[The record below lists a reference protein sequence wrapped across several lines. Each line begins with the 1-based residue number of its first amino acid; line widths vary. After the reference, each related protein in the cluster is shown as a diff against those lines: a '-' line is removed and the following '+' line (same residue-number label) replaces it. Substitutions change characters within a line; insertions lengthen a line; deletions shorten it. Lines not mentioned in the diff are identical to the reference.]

1 MLELKLALKNLFGSG
16 LRTWLNVTV
25 LSIAFVIILFYNGL
39 LDGWNLQ
46 AQNDTIDW
54 EIGAGQ
60 IWHPQYDPYDP
71 YTFAESHSKL
81 TPEKNDAIE
90 SGLATPVLLTQAT
103 AYPGGR
109 LLNVLLKGVDP
120 SQKILKIPTDLL
132 AQEGTDP
139 YYIAAIAGKRFAQS
153 ARVKEGDR
161 ILVRWRDANGTFDAR
176 EVVIVSVFQSNVP
189 TIDAGQLYISI
200 DRLREMTSLY
210 NEASFLVLSDSGAER
225 SGEISGDWSF
235 KERDILLK
243 DLKEIMAAKK
253 GSSGVISALLLA
265 IALLAIFDT
274 QVLSIFRRQKEIGT
288 YIALGMT
295 RRRVVALFTVEG
307 TTYSLL
313 AVIMGTLWGLPFLL
327 WLKERGIPM
336 PSSADQAGIAI
347 ADKITPY
354 YGAGMIITSVVL
366 VILSSLIVSYI
377 PTRKISKMRPT
388 DALRGKLA

>member
-1 MLELKLALKNLFGSG
+1 MLELKLALKNLFGAG

-46 AQNDTIDW
+46 AQNDTIEW

-71 YTFAESHSKL
+71 YTYADSHSKL
-81 TPEKNDAIE
+81 SPEKREAIE
-90 SGLATPVLLTQAT
+90 RGLATPVLLTQAT

-120 SQKILKIPTDLL
+120 NQKILKIPTEELTQQSD
-132 AQEGTDP
+132 DP
-139 YYIAAIAGKRFAQS
+139 FFIAAIVGKRFAQN
-153 ARVKEGDR
+153 AGVKEGDR

-176 EVVIVSVFQSNVP
+176 EVVIVSIFHSNVP
-189 TIDAGQLYISI
+189 TIDVGQIYIPI
-200 DRLREMTSLY
+200 ERLREMTSHFD
-210 NEASFLVLSDSGAER
+210 EASFLTLSQAGAESAGEL
-225 SGEISGDWSF
+225 SGEWSF
-235 KERDILLK
+235 KDKDLLLK
-243 DLKEIMAAKK
+243 DLKEIMAAKRG
-253 GSSGVISALLLA
+253 GSLVISALLLS

-295 RRRVVALFTVEG
+295 RWRVVALFTVEG
-307 TTYSLL
+307 TTHSLL
-313 AVIMGTLWGLPFLL
+313 AVILGTLWGLPFLY
-327 WLKERGIPM
+327 WLRETGIPM
-336 PSSADQAGIAI
+336 PSSADQAGVAI

-388 DALRGKLA
+388 DALRGKLV